1 MALNKIERRAR
12 IKMRIRKIVN
22 GTPSQPRM
30 TVFRSNKQIY
40 VQFIDDLAGVTLATA
55 SSLDKEVAA
64 EVAGKNKSEVAAL
77 VGKLAAARAIEK
89 GITAVSFDRNGYL
102 YHGRV
107 KMLADAAREGG
118 LKF

>member
-1 MALNKIERRAR
+1 
-12 IKMRIRKIVN
+12 MRIRKIVN
-22 GTPSQPRM
+22 GTPEQPRM

-55 SSLDKEVAA
+55 SSLDKEVAEA
-64 EVAGKNKSEVAAL
+64 AAGKNKCEVAAL
-77 VGKLAAARAIEK
+77 VGKLAAERATAK
-89 GITAVSFDRNGYL
+89 GIQTVAFDRNGYL

-107 KMLADAAREGG
+107 KQLAEAAREGG

>member
-1 MALNKIERRAR
+1 MSLNKIERRER
-12 IKMRIRKIVN
+12 IKMRIRKIVS

-30 TVFRSNKQIY
+30 TVYRSNKQIY

-55 SSLDKEVAA
+55 SSLDKEVAEA
-64 EVAGKNKSEVAAL
+64 AAGKNKCEVAAL
-77 VGKLAAARAIEK
+77 VGKLAAERAVAK
-89 GITAVSFDRNGYL
+89 GISEVAFDRNGYL

-107 KMLADAAREGG
+107 KELADGAREAG